1 MTLDTVQSIT
11 LLVTAFLAIAI
22 LLKILAVVHKQARH
36 VKDLELRMKA
46 MEQTDADSL
55 VSKQDT
61 TSQNKEG

>member
-1 MTLDTVQSIT
+1 MTLDIVQSIT

-46 MEQTDADSL
+46 MEQVDADSL
-55 VSKQDT
+55 AAKQDT
-61 TSQNKEG
+61 MTEYRKG

>member
-46 MEQTDADSL
+46 MEQIDADSL
-55 VSKQDT
+55 AAKQDT
-61 TSQNKEG
+61 TSQDKKG